1 MLLKKGNVSL
11 GQNKEALSPRAKF
24 SRSTLIFM
32 TIFAIL
38 ASLASLTG
46 GILANTWPFFLLSG
60 AFHLLLRPV
69 LSHLH
74 TVHPLR

>member
-32 TIFAIL
+32 TNFCYFGIPSLFDRWNLSQYLAIFPA
-38 ASLASLTG
+38 
-46 GILANTWPFFLLSG
+46 SG
-60 AFHLLLRPV
+60 ALRFRR
-69 LSHLH
+69 S
-74 TVHPLR
+74 